1 MSLEMIFEK
10 IIGAHIAHRKA
21 QAMHSRKQMIFLLI
35 AGPIS
40 WLNILNGLRVS
51 EILPSGGGQ

>member
-1 MSLEMIFEK
+1 MTFEK